1 MMDTDT
7 LDLYFTDAAQDAIVK
22 AHMEWIIHYTGDHD
36 KDVADAAERVL
47 EFYSVPLEYAN
58 D

>member
-1 MMDTDT
+1 MDTDT